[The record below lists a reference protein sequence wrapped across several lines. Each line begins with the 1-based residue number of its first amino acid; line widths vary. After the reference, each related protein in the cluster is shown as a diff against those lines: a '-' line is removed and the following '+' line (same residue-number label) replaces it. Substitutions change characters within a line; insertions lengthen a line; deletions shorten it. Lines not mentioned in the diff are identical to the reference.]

1 MTGLFLS
8 ECASRRDGWCINTCL
23 GKLFGTRSPELG
35 LLKLD
40 QFFKDGYNLYRAV
53 HLYRTSILASCG
65 VEQVQEKPRAST
77 VGHTCKTA
85 SGH

>member
-8 ECASRRDGWCINTCL
+8 ERASRRDGWCINTCL

-40 QFFKDGYNLYRAV
+40 QLF
-53 HLYRTSILASCG
+53 
-65 VEQVQEKPRAST
+65 
-77 VGHTCKTA
+77 
-85 SGH
+85 